1 MLWFFK
7 MVHTFLK
14 EDLSIHLRDRESEC
28 DGGEAGGE
36 GENLQVG
43 SLLSVAPDKGLHPMT
58 LKP

>member
-1 MLWFFK
+1 